1 MKTFKDFKIRASK
14 GGALMGIK
22 ALGKTGESYLQQW
35 LKEQIYERKKEFSNK
50 YTQKGLI
57 VEDNSLDF
65 AAEQLQLGML
75 IKNEQYFENE
85 YFCGT
90 PDIITKDF
98 ILDIKNSW
106 DAFTFP
112 LFEDELPNSDYYIQ
126 GQIYMA
132 LVGLKK
138 YKVVYTLID
147 TPEHLIKKAAYYY
160 CNDNGIEF
168 DESILK
174 EFTDK
179 MTYSNVDPK
188 YRIKVFEFEYDQPT
202 IDKLISRVEES
213 RIYLSTL
220 PI

>member
-1 MKTFKDFKIRASK
+1 
-14 GGALMGIK
+14 
-22 ALGKTGESYLQQW
+22 
-35 LKEQIYERKKEFSNK
+35 
-50 YTQKGLI
+50 
-57 VEDNSLDF
+57 
-65 AAEQLQLGML
+65 
-75 IKNEQYFENE
+75 
-85 YFCGT
+85 
-90 PDIITKDF
+90 
-98 ILDIKNSW
+98 
-106 DAFTFP
+106 
-112 LFEDELPNSDYYIQ
+112 
-126 GQIYMA
+126 MA

-168 DESILK
+168 DESIMK

-188 YRIKVFEFEYDQPT
+188 YRIKVFEFDYDQAT